1 MQKFSS
7 PLPAEIGLWGLTHSR
22 PDTLFPL
29 ASMSKPITSS
39 AVMQL
44 VENGSFLLI
53 RNCQIS
59 SLIWFDVGCAE
70 RKLGCQFEPAVK
82 QITIEDLL
90 THRSGLTY
98 APK

>member
-1 MQKFSS
+1 M
-7 PLPAEIGLWGLTHSR
+7 A
-22 PDTLFPL
+22 
-29 ASMSKPITSS
+29 
-39 AVMQL
+39 
-44 VENGSFLLI
+44 SFLLI

-70 RKLGCQFEPAVK
+70 RKLRAQFEPAVK

-98 APK
+98 RTQIAGNTEVADLYEEIELMNSCLSPDENMSFFQIP